1 MRSLPIYE
9 IENSII
15 ESFRE
20 SNQLIFSAPTGSG
33 KSTQVPQIL
42 HDKLV
47 AERILVLQP
56 RRLAAM
62 MLANRVSEE
71 RGEKIGE
78 EVGFITRFEK
88 AVSAK
93 TKICFVTTGILPR
106 MLASDPNLVK
116 WDAVIFDEFHE
127 RSALQDISIGLIR
140 DLQKKRKSLKLLV
153 MSATLESKLLQE
165 YLPKAKVLESAG
177 KIHPIEQF
185 YEPPRA
191 QQPIWEAAKK
201 SLVNILNRGE
211 GDVLIFMPGAFE
223 IHKTITECKTIS
235 SSQKL
240 EFLPLY
246 GAMNQKDQNLIM
258 HKNDKIRRIIVA
270 TNIAETSLTIPG
282 VRHVIDSGLAKVNRF
297 HPGRGINILDT
308 EPISQFSAD
317 QRKGRAG
324 REAAGTCTR
333 LWREKAS
340 GNAKLEPEVNRID
353 LAETV
358 LQTMQFGYNDIEH
371 FPWLTIPRNSAVTI
385 AVKLLKKLNFVTETD
400 ELTEAGKIAAQ
411 LPIHPRMAKMLISAN
426 SQNCVVE
433 AALTAAL
440 LNERPILLNGK
451 NRLKKLSAFF
461 DTSGETVASK
471 KRRPRLV
478 ENRDENPISDIEI
491 LIRAM
496 KALYQSKFDLNL
508 CQQMGINRNAAI
520 AVWRNFEQIV
530 NSSKRHGIDIKN
542 SGDFIGLAKSLL
554 SAYFDHIACRRD
566 TSSHICFTSNGR
578 ADLSSE
584 SIVTKSKIFISTN
597 IRKSGNNSTQL
608 CNNCE
613 LREEWIE
620 EVFPDAFQIVEHT
633 SWNDVNQRVEK
644 HHQIKCLDVVIEDK
658 LVKDDT
664 FYKEC
669 GVLLAEGI
677 IKKKLVLPTWD
688 KDVKNWV
695 SRVRWLAQAF
705 PEKNLITYDFD
716 DYQCIIEEF
725 CDGESSYQKVRNKP
739 VMPYVKN
746 ALSWEDQ
753 QFVEKMAP
761 ERIQLSNGK
770 RMRINYRPGSVPKG
784 RARIQEL
791 YDVETNPT
799 IAGDVKVLLEILGPN
814 MRPVQ
819 ITNDI
824 GSFWNNLY
832 KEIRPQLSRRY
843 PKHEWR

>member
-1 MRSLPIYE
+1 MQLPIYE

-15 ESFRE
+15 DSFAE
-20 SNQLIFSAPTGSG
+20 SNQLILSAPTGSG

-42 HDKLV
+42 HDKHV
-47 AERILVLQP
+47 AERVLVLQP

-71 RGEKIGE
+71 RSVKLGE
-78 EVGFITRFEK
+78 EVGFITRFER
-88 AVSAK
+88 AVTTK

-106 MLASDPNLVK
+106 MLASDPNLLK

-140 DLQKKRKSLKLLV
+140 NLQKKRKSLKLMI
-153 MSATLESKLLQE
+153 MSATLESQLLQA
-165 YLPKAKVLESAG
+165 YLPNAKVLESAG

-201 SLVNILNRGE
+201 SLVNVLNRGE

-223 IHKTITECKTIS
+223 IHKTITECKSIS

-246 GAMNQKDQNLIM
+246 GAMNQKEQNRIM
-258 HKNDKIRRIIVA
+258 HKDDKTRRIIVA

-324 REAAGTCTR
+324 REAPGTCTR
-333 LWREKAS
+333 LWRETVS

-353 LAETV
+353 LAETI
-358 LQTMQFGYNDIEH
+358 LQVMQFGYNDIEH
-371 FPWLTIPRNSAVTI
+371 FPWLTVPRNSAVTI
-385 AVKLLKKLNFVTETD
+385 AIQLLKRLDFVNNSD
-400 ELTEAGKIAAQ
+400 ELTEEGKIAAQ
-411 LPIHPRMAKMLISAN
+411 LPIHPRMAKMLITAN
-426 SQNCVVE
+426 KQNCVIE
-433 AALTAAL
+433 AGLTAAL

-451 NRLKKLSAFF
+451 NRLKKLAQFF

-496 KALYQSKFDLNL
+496 KALYQSKFEMNL

-520 AVWRNFEQIV
+520 AVWRSFEQIV
-530 NSSKRHGIDIKN
+530 NSSKKHGIDIKN

-578 ADLSSE
+578 ADLSPE
-584 SIVTKSKIFISTN
+584 SIVNKSKIFVSTN
-597 IRKSGNNSTQL
+597 IRKSGNSSTQL

-620 EVFPDAFQIVEHT
+620 EIFPDAFQIEEST
-633 SWNDVNQRVEK
+633 FWNDVNQRVEK

-705 PEKNLITYDFD
+705 PERELITYDFD

-761 ERIQLSNGK
+761 ERIELSNGK
-770 RMRINYRPGSVPKG
+770 RLRINYRPGSVPKG

-791 YDVETNPT
+791 YDVTTNPT

-824 GSFWNNLY
+824 GSFWDKLY